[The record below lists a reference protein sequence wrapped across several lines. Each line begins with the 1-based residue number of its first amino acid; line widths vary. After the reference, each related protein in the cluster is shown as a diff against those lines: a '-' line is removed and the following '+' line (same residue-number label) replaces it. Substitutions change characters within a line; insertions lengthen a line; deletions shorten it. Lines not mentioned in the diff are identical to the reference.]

1 MTPERWKQIDQIFHD
16 ALQRQPGDRAAFIAE
31 SCGGEECLRQE
42 VESLLASHDQ
52 AASFIEVPAGDAAAE
67 LLAERN
73 APLTSGTMLDRYKVL
88 NLLGKGGMGEV
99 YLAQDTKLT
108 RKVAVKLLPAEF
120 TISSERMR
128 RFEHEARAVTALNH
142 PNIVTVHEIERLN
155 GTNFIVTEF
164 VDGQTLRQLMSKTG
178 IYLSDALDIAIQIAN
193 ALEAAHAAGIAHRDI
208 KPENIMVRRDGYVKV
223 LDFGLAKLAGR
234 DTPMISAEGSAKDL
248 LSTHAGSVMGTISY
262 MSPEQARGRDV
273 DARTDIWSL
282 GVVLYEMLAGRTPFE
297 GEIPNHIIAS
307 ILEEEPPALAR
318 FAQDV
323 PAELERIV
331 NKALRRDKNERYRTV
346 KDLVLDLKAL
356 KQELDVEARLERSLA
371 ASSSGSAMRS
381 TAQEIMRAG
390 RATASQTTGLPTS
403 SAEYLVNEIKR
414 HRLMA
419 ALAAGAVIVMFA
431 AVAYFYIT
439 KRNSFSA
446 GSGEAIDSLAV
457 LPFVNSSADP
467 NAEYL
472 ADGLSDSIIDK
483 LSQLP
488 TLKKVISLNSVLHY
502 KGKQVD
508 AQAVG
513 RELNVRAVLIGRLAQ
528 HGDDLLIST
537 ELVDVKDNRR
547 LWGGQYNSKLAD
559 VFKLQGEIAQ
569 EIADRLRLKLTVT
582 EKQRLGMSSTDNPE
596 AYRLYL
602 LGRFYRRSRTE
613 EGLPK
618 GIDYL
623 EQAIKKD
630 PNYAAA
636 YAQLA
641 FAYTTLRFKGLVP
654 PKEGLQK
661 METLARRALELDE
674 MLGDAHAASA
684 LAAQD
689 WSRCIKEF
697 QRALE
702 LDPNSADVHHYY
714 AVTLL
719 SKGRSNEAIFHQNR
733 AQELDPLSPVM
744 YLDLGTIFNSTRQYD
759 QAIEQ
764 CQKALELNPNY
775 AVAHN
780 CLARAY
786 LAKGKYREALTEA
799 EKGSANKSSGDPGH
813 LAWIYAALGK
823 KAEALKIVNE
833 LQQRS
838 KESSNN
844 AYYLAL
850 AYTGLGNK
858 ERAFEFLQK
867 QYEEN
872 PVPLMFLKVEPQW
885 DSLRSDP
892 RFTELLRRL
901 NLLDS
906 SSSE

>member
-1 MTPERWKQIDQIFHD
+1 MTPERWEQIDRIFHE
-16 ALQRQPGDRAAFIAE
+16 ALQHPVHERAAFITE
-31 SCGGEECLRQE
+31 SCGGDAYLKREI
-42 VESLLASHDQ
+42 ESLVASHDQ

-67 LLAERN
+67 FLAGQN
-73 APLTSGTMLDRYKVL
+73 VPLPAGTMLNRYKIV

-99 YLAQDTKLT
+99 YLAEDTKLR
-108 RKVAVKLLPAEF
+108 RKIALKLLPSQF
-120 TISSERMR
+120 TISSERML
-128 RFEHEARAVTALNH
+128 RFEHEARAVSALNH
-142 PNIVTVHEIERLN
+142 PNIVTIHEIERLN

-164 VDGQTLRQLMSKTG
+164 VDGQTLRQLMSGTR
-178 IYLSDALDIAIQIAN
+178 IQLIEALDVAIQIAG
-193 ALEAAHAAGIAHRDI
+193 ALEAAHAAGIVHRDI

-234 DTPMISAEGSAKDL
+234 DTPMISGEAPAKDL
-248 LSTHAGSVMGTISY
+248 LSTHPGLVMGTVSY
-262 MSPEQARGRDV
+262 MSPEQTLGGDV
-273 DARTDIWSL
+273 DTRTDIWSV
-282 GVVLYEMLAGRTPFE
+282 GVVLYEMLTASALFPGKTRNDV
-297 GEIPNHIIAS
+297 IVS
-307 ILEEEPPALAR
+307 ILENEPPALNR
-318 FAQDV
+318 LEEGV

-331 NKALRRDKNERYRTV
+331 AKALRRKKEERYQTV
-346 KDLVLDLKAL
+346 KELALDLKTL
-356 KQELDVEARLERSLA
+356 KQELDVEARLQRS
-371 ASSSGSAMRS
+371 S
-381 TAQEIMRAG
+381 TARSSDRPTQSSPG
-390 RATASQTTGLPTS
+390 QLTGTARTTSAPVAALPTS
-403 SAEYLVNEIKR
+403 NAEYLVNEIKR
-414 HRLMA
+414 HSLKV
-419 ALAAGAVIVMFA
+419 ALATAAVIVLFA
-431 AVAYFYIT
+431 AVAYLYIT
-439 KRNSFSA
+439 KRNSFA
-446 GSGEAIDSLAV
+446 ARSGETIDSVAV

-467 NAEYL
+467 NTEYL

-502 KGKQVD
+502 KGKQID

-513 RELNVRAVLIGRLAQ
+513 RELNVRAVLIGTLAQ

-537 ELVDVKDNRR
+537 ELVDVKDDKR
-547 LWGGQYNSKLAD
+547 LWGGQYNRKVGD
-559 VFKLQGEIAQ
+559 VLKLQGEIAQ
-569 EIADRLRLKLTVT
+569 QIADRLQLKLTAAENQLLV
-582 EKQRLGMSSTDNPE
+582 KNSTDDPE

-602 LGRFYRRSRTE
+602 LGRFHRRSRTE

-641 FAYTTLRFKGLVP
+641 FAYTTLRFKGRVP
-654 PKEGLQK
+654 PDDGLQQIEK
-661 METLARRALELDE
+661 FARRALELDG

-684 LAAQD
+684 LAIGAQRD
-689 WSRCIKEF
+689 WSGCIREF

-719 SKGRSNEAIFHQNR
+719 SKGRSNEAIFHQQR

-744 YLDLGTIFNSTRQYD
+744 YLDLGTFFGSTRQYD

-775 AVAHN
+775 AVAHG
-780 CLARAY
+780 CLAGAY
-786 LAKGKYREALTEA
+786 LAKGKYQEALTETKKA
-799 EKGSANKSSGDPGH
+799 SANKSSGDPGH
-813 LAWIYAALGK
+813 LGLTYAALGK
-823 KAEALKIVNE
+823 KAEALKILNE
-833 LQQRS
+833 LKQRS
-838 KESSNN
+838 KESHNN
-844 AYYLAL
+844 AYHIAL
-850 AYTGLGNK
+850 IYAGLGNK

-872 PVPLMFLKVEPQW
+872 PAALMFVKAGHEF

-901 NLLDS
+901 NLLD
-906 SSSE
+906 